1 MAFFIWGI
9 VKLLECRIWKAA
21 ILFGVGMLCHKG
33 LWPFVALVLAGDYF
47 ATRRSLAQEIGMLAL
62 TGGPVIILWIW
73 GAIHYENPLWILSAS
88 VSIGAESRN
97 AYLPFEGLWNTL
109 SQDGFKGLAK
119 GSVVLC
125 LVAFSFSCAVWA
137 WQLERQARWIALGIA
152 GAAVL
157 WFAFLTKVELFAG
170 VRFSR
175 LLVLIPALHFATP
188 TAAESTKRKL
198 GAWVAALI
206 LLLLTS
212 QFAAAWYMDR
222 RLTEDV
228 KHCLSPVLTLSS
240 ATPDCRGRVILPEL
254 TLLSLLCAPRISR
267 LAGLSLMG

>member
-1 MAFFIWGI
+1 
-9 VKLLECRIWKAA
+9 
-21 ILFGVGMLCHKG
+21 
-33 LWPFVALVLAGDYF
+33 
-47 ATRRSLAQEIGMLAL
+47 MLAL

-97 AYLPFEGLWNTL
+97 AYQPFEGLWNTL